1 MVADTGIGM
10 TEEFREHI
18 WDSFSQE
25 RSRISNSIKGTGLGM
40 AISKLIADA
49 MEAELSVESKLDEGS
64 TFTFVIHSKITEISD
79 EEIGLEANEEMRQ
92 KRLHVLIAED
102 NELNAEIL
110 IEILRAEDITSEL
123 ARNGQEVLE
132 LFEASETGHFD
143 VILMDMQMP
152 VMDGCAAAKAI
163 RKLDREDAK
172 TVRIFA
178 CTANIFKE
186 DHDKAMEA
194 GMDDFLAKPID
205 INDMMKKLAE
215 GRK

>member
-1 MVADTGIGM
+1 
-10 TEEFREHI
+10 
-18 WDSFSQE
+18 
-25 RSRISNSIKGTGLGM
+25 
-40 AISKLIADA
+40 
-49 MEAELSVESKLDEGS
+49 
-64 TFTFVIHSKITEISD
+64 
-79 EEIGLEANEEMRQ
+79 MRQ

-132 LFEASETGHFD
+132 LFEDSATGHFD